1 MEVDA
6 DLKELVRMKKEHAAI
21 EERLRQLKK
30 EFGWIDYL
38 TLIDTRKENGGPMW
52 TAVAD

>member
-6 DLKELVRMKKEHAAI
+6 DLKELARMKKEHAAI

-30 EFGWIDYL
+30 EFGWID
-38 TLIDTRKENGGPMW
+38 
-52 TAVAD
+52 